1 MKTLIIGAGAIGG
14 LIGAKLALA
23 GHVVTLVA
31 RPRVAAALRE
41 QGLRLTDEQGERVV
55 REIGCA
61 ATIGDALAAEQAA
74 FDLAVL
80 TVKSYDTTG
89 ALAELLRAASPERL
103 PPVLSLQN
111 GVGNEE
117 TLAAALGSAAVLAG
131 TITTPVSTLG
141 PGVIRVDRPSYA
153 LGLSPWDPAYTGTVV
168 DDAEAALNAAGFA
181 VVRYASAPGM
191 KWTKLLMN
199 MLGNATSAI
208 LDMPPEE
215 VFAEPMLVD
224 LEIDAW
230 REALAVMRAA
240 GIAPVNLGS
249 YPFATLAPLIRALP
263 KKALRSF
270 LRKRIGAARGGKM
283 PSLSLDLH
291 GGRKESEVRWLNG
304 AVVRKGAEAGVATPI
319 NDMLTET
326 LLSLACDPIR
336 QDQWRHNGAR
346 LAAAAAEA
354 KGRKQRA

>member
-1 MKTLIIGAGAIGG
+1 MP
-14 LIGAKLALA
+14 
-23 GHVVTLVA
+23 VTS
-31 RPRVAAALRE
+31 
-41 QGLRLTDEQGERVV
+41 
-55 REIGCA
+55 
-61 ATIGDALAAEQAA
+61 IGDALSAAGAA
-74 FDLAVL
+74 FDLAIL
-80 TVKSYDTTG
+80 TVKSYDTAG
-89 ALAELLRAASPERL
+89 AIAEILRSAPPDRL

-117 TLAAALGSAAVLAG
+117 SLAAALGNAAVIAG
-131 TITTPVSTLG
+131 TLTTPVTTVG
-141 PGVIRVDRPSYA
+141 PGAVRVERPSYN
-153 LGLSPWDPAYTGTVV
+153 LGLSPWVPNGVGGVV
-168 DDAEAALNAAGFA
+168 DSAETALRRAGFD

-215 VFAEPMLVD
+215 VFLDTMLVD

-249 YPFATLAPLIRALP
+249 YPFAKLAPLIRSLP
-263 KKALRSF
+263 KRALRSI
-270 LRKRIGAARGGKM
+270 LRKRIGSARGGKM

-291 GGRKESEVRWLNG
+291 GGRKESEVPWLNG
-304 AVVRKGAEAGVATPI
+304 AVVRSGAEVGVPTPV
-319 NDMLTET
+319 NAMLTQT
-326 LLSLACDPIR
+326 LLSLACDPVR
-336 QDQWRHNGAR
+336 QEQWRHNGAR

-354 KGRKQRA
+354 KSRRMTDARVSD